1 MQNDHRDQGFRDPQ
15 FTVLVT
21 NVTKPC
27 THCKKNK
34 QKKTGWLLHLHFILA
49 WSHIYTCAFSHGE
62 ICDCVIVLFVVF
74 PPKHYIHLI
83 YQWTHWCTH
92 KHRGFFFPASWETW
106 LPWLKYCHRIVYNL
120 WNSCGWR

>member
-27 THCKKNK
+27 THCKKK
-34 QKKTGWLLHLHFILA
+34 TKTGWLLHLHFILA

-62 ICDCVIVLFVVF
+62 ICDCVIVLFVFF
-74 PPKHYIHLI
+74 PPKTLHTSNLPVDTLVHT
-83 YQWTHWCTH
+83 QTQ
-92 KHRGFFFPASWETW
+92 RVFFPASWETW